1 MVMNPQD
8 EQMNKPRGGLLG
20 LFDKAMKADEDTG
33 LSPLQNFAAALD
45 PLILKDLR
53 GGEGIRQQGVQRAA
67 TMSKNKTV
75 DMLRQQGRNDL
86 ADAVMNRTIGPKEA
100 FSVMQSE
107 KAADTAFQRQ
117 KDLAAFSAGL
127 KAPAAPKLYSEFAK
141 LNADLQA
148 GNISKDQ
155 YNASVQSFLNKN
167 KMSIRP
173 FRDINR
179 KKTKVVTVG
188 SVKIGGDNPISV
200 QSMTNTLTTD
210 IEATINQI
218 NQITEAGG
226 DLVRV
231 SCPDKESTQAL
242 KKIIAPKKNL
252 SFSENFFHMCFGKVP
267 EKEIVK
273 AFDVSLILYAEHSF
287 NVSTFTART
296 ITSSLSDIHGAITG
310 AIASLKGPLH
320 GGANEEVMH
329 MMKKIKKPEN
339 ALKWINNALKN
350 KEVVMGFGHRVY
362 KSGDSRVPTMREY
375 FGKVAKIKKD
385 KTFEKIYD
393 IVEKVMIKKKNIH
406 PNVDYPT
413 GPTYHLM
420 GFDTD
425 FFTPI
430 FVISRITGWSAHI
443 MEQHAANKLI
453 RPLAKYKGSKHRTV
467 MQLNQR

>member
-1 MVMNPQD
+1 MSD
-8 EQMNKPRGGLLG
+8 DIKKGLLG
-20 LFDKAMKADEDTG
+20 IIVDETEISKVMPEINSLTYRGYAAQD
-33 LSPLQNFAAALD
+33 LCAKCNFEEVAY
-45 PLILKDLR
+45 LILNKELPKKTQLKQFVKDLTK
-53 GGEGIRQQGVQRAA
+53 ERAL
-67 TMSKNKTV
+67 SKNLIKILKKIPKNSHPMDVART
-75 DMLRQQGRNDL
+75 
-86 ADAVMNRTIGPKEA
+86 AV
-100 FSVMQSE
+100 SVMGLEDKESKDNSP
-107 KAADTAFQRQ
+107 KANLRKALRIFAKTPTA
-117 KDLAAFSAGL
+117 LAAFYRL
-127 KAPAAPKLYSEFAK
+127 
-141 LNADLQA
+141 
-148 GNISKDQ
+148 
-155 YNASVQSFLNKN
+155 
-167 KMSIRP
+167 
-173 FRDINR
+173 R
-179 KKTKVVTVG
+179 KG
-188 SVKIGGDNPISV
+188 
-200 QSMTNTLTTD
+200 
-210 IEATINQI
+210 
-218 NQITEAGG
+218 
-226 DLVRV
+226 
-231 SCPDKESTQAL
+231 

-339 ALKWINNALKN
+339 ALKWITKALKN
-350 KEVVMGFGHRVY
+350 KDVVMGFGHRVY

-375 FGKVAKIKKD
+375 FKRVAIIKKD

-393 IVEKVMIKKKNIH
+393 IVEKVMIKEKNIY

-453 RPLAKYKGSKHRTV
+453 RPLASYKGQKHRKV
-467 MQLNQR
+467 LELNQR

>member
-1 MVMNPQD
+1 MSD
-8 EQMNKPRGGLLG
+8 DIKKGLLG
-20 LFDKAMKADEDTG
+20 IIVDETEISKVMPEINSLTYRG
-33 LSPLQNFAAALD
+33 YAAQDLCARCD
-45 PLILKDLR
+45 FEEVAYLILNKELPNKKKLK
-53 GGEGIRQQGVQRAA
+53 EFKKELSKEI
-67 TMSKNKTV
+67 TLSKNLINILKQIPKKSHPMDVART
-75 DMLRQQGRNDL
+75 
-86 ADAVMNRTIGPKEA
+86 AV
-100 FSVMQSE
+100 SVMGLEDKETKDNSP
-107 KAADTAFQRQ
+107 KANLRKAIRILAKTPTA
-117 KDLAAFSAGL
+117 LAAFYRL
-127 KAPAAPKLYSEFAK
+127 
-141 LNADLQA
+141 
-148 GNISKDQ
+148 
-155 YNASVQSFLNKN
+155 
-167 KMSIRP
+167 
-173 FRDINR
+173 R
-179 KKTKVVTVG
+179 KG
-188 SVKIGGDNPISV
+188 
-200 QSMTNTLTTD
+200 
-210 IEATINQI
+210 
-218 NQITEAGG
+218 
-226 DLVRV
+226 
-231 SCPDKESTQAL
+231 
-242 KKIIAPKKNL
+242 KKIITPKKNL

-267 EKEIVK
+267 NKEIVK

-339 ALKWINNALKN
+339 AFKWITKALKN
-350 KEVVMGFGHRVY
+350 KDVVMGFGHRVY

-375 FGKVAKIKKD
+375 FKRVAIIKKD

-393 IVEKVMIKKKNIH
+393 VVEKVMIKEKNIY

-453 RPLAKYKGSKHRTV
+453 RPLASYKGSKHRKV
-467 MQLNQR
+467 IELNFR